1 MSTQNILLPY
11 KIRDLEIS
19 QGYLNRV
26 SKKQKKQKKKKW
38 AFFENAISPSFMKE
52 TFPNFLRL

>member
-26 SKKQKKQKKKKW
+26 SKKQKKTKKKK
-38 AFFENAISPSFMKE
+38 NGP
-52 TFPNFLRL
+52 FLKMLYLLHL